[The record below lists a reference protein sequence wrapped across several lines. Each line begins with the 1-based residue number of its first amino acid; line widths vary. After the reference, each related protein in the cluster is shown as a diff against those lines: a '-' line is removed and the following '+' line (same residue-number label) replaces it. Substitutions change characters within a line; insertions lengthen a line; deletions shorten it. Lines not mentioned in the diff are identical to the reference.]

1 MDQNAKNKKRER
13 EEKGR
18 CAQKKSNPAHSW
30 SLEPITL
37 INRLEPQGF
46 VGDRGTKGHCRM
58 DTTPRPLKQTPYKLR
73 LSCAIGL
80 THRGSKCCRKDSI
93 TQPEGF
99 RRAQHQGVIYVHVS

>member
-37 INRLEPQGF
+37 INRLEPQGL
-46 VGDRGTKGHCRM
+46 VGDRGIKGHRRM
-58 DTTPRPLKQTPYKLR
+58 DTTPRPLKQTPYKSR
-73 LSCAIGL
+73 PSCEIGL
-80 THRGSKCCRKDSI
+80 
-93 TQPEGF
+93 PEG
-99 RRAQHQGVIYVHVS
+99 